1 MAILTNQFF
10 GEQLLN
16 RYFGNRAAR
25 TPYITKAN
33 ALNAFFTAYLDD
45 AVVAL

>member
-25 TPYITKAN
+25 TPYVTKSN
-33 ALNAFFTAYLDD
+33 ALNAFFAPDLHN
-45 AVVAL
+45 AIVAL